1 MFRTYDRPPV
11 NTERLHANLDT
22 LLQAIVVKLKSK
34 ARPPSSV
41 SFHHDCYRHCFYGK
55 GRLSQD
61 GKSVFLDKHDF
72 GDFNFFTGWDHCAD
86 TNGDGVIIKY
96 PIKVRSLLSWSPK
109 VSVIQNGILT
119 PAPRMPQEK
128 LLVDFIR
135 QPFSVL
141 ST

>member
-1 MFRTYDRPPV
+1 MTDPQLTPKDYMQIWIH
-11 NTERLHANLDT
+11 L
-22 LLQAIVVKLKSK
+22 VKLKSK

-61 GKSVFLDKHDF
+61 GKSLFLDKQDF
-72 GDFNFFTGWDHCAD
+72 GEFNFFTGWDHCLD
-86 TNGDGVIIKY
+86 TNGDGIIIKY
-96 PIKVRSLLSWSPK
+96 PIKIRSLLSWSPK

-141 ST
+141 SA